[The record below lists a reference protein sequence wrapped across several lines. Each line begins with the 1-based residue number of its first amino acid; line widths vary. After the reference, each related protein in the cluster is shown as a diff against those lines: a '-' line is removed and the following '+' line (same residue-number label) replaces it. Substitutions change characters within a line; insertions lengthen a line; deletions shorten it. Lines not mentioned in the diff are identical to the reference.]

1 MTTAGAVRL
10 GLVVR
15 ESEDEAWL
23 AAYQRL
29 PLNRADRMVRTL
41 ARTAADVRSLA
52 GLHPSAHRLGPYLVG
67 SLDTVAAEL
76 AAHLRAGRPVFLFA
90 ADCPDPD
97 ALLTLASRLAA
108 PERVS

>member
-1 MTTAGAVRL
+1 MTGIVRL

-41 ARTAADVRSLA
+41 ARTAADVRRLA
-52 GLHPSAHRLGPYLVG
+52 GLDAGAHRLGPYLVG
-67 SLDTVAAEL
+67 TPETVAAEI
-76 AAHLRAGRPVFLFA
+76 AAHVRAGCRAFIVDADWADVVALFA
-90 ADCPDPD
+90 RAS
-97 ALLTLASRLAA
+97 TLAT
-108 PERVS
+108 PERVP